1 MNEEHSLDLIP
12 EKPLI
17 SGFVAPWDTS
27 GWYYV
32 VHGFHAG
39 SRLYANADV
48 TAVRVPDALTG
59 GDHIVTF
66 DSHREGFDDK
76 QGVSFRCE
84 REDDIFIALDEQA
97 DPSFLRG
104 FAPVNDHILT
114 SEQRRCALYRRRY
127 HAGDEVVLPGFCGDY
142 PHYTVIICAADS
154 DPVHPAPVLPRLA
167 SCEGEHLRPDVRWY
181 LHTVFAQDE
190 PGSLPPCLHGAGAQ
204 VRTDPDEPRR
214 RLLHLTGGAD
224 VSAAYAT
231 TGCDMAET
239 ALRIRSGTA
248 EVTFCGAQITLR
260 PGCALLSGT
269 QSVGDELGSTFS
281 LRFLRAGSR
290 CEVWL
295 NTRLAGTLEAIPGGR
310 CTFCVRVSD
319 DGEGDLLH
327 LSIRDRTDCPAA
339 TEDFAQPHRSLHV
352 LGTGTRRAFP
362 FQDSSS
368 LSLCSGSCAIRSFP
382 AISGKLRVETTVYPS
397 GPSFTVVLDA
407 RDGQGNSAVRCAMYA
422 NNLFL
427 SHGSRWHCVYDGH
440 INGLYYPSGN
450 WFTLS
455 LIIDTDARLY
465 DLYIDGALRARGFPL
480 SAPVQSI
487 AQIDYAASR
496 DPLILRSLRVYDRA
510 CPSDMPLPP
519 APVFDVTAAP
529 YCARGDAVTL
539 DTAAIQRALDDAAF
553 TGGTVLLPR
562 GVFLSAQLFLRS
574 DVTLYI
580 ARDATL
586 LASQDHS
593 LYPICEPCDSLCAH
607 RQLGRGLIYGERVSH
622 VRVTG
627 GGTIDGNGQYRFK
640 MNDPLENRARDARPD
655 QIYIACSDMVTLD
668 DLSIVN
674 SAFWSV
680 VPLSSRNVL
689 IERLRVDAMNTPNRD
704 GIDPVDCIDMT
715 VRDCCIIAGD
725 DGLCLKSSDDF
736 GCRNIDISQLVI
748 QSLASGIKF
757 GTDSYHSLV
766 NVRIDN
772 CILKNI
778 NRCGVSLEAADGACI
793 ERVHLSHL
801 DICDAGAPLYIVV
814 GVRNRRPDGI
824 FPQRSGVI
832 RDVLFEHVR
841 YEKAYR
847 YCHTRFPLH
856 EMMIIGEDEAHGIHQ
871 LCFRHCDFTL
881 PGGMIRL
888 PPPPEPL
895 RRRYPEYDQHGS
907 SSGAAFTLLHVF
919 GFTLEDCT
927 VRLEQEDIRPVIAAF
942 ACSGIDAPL
951 CEAPCAQMLQFIS

>member
-1 MNEEHSLDLIP
+1 M
-12 EKPLI
+12 
-17 SGFVAPWDTS
+17 
-27 GWYYV
+27 
-32 VHGFHAG
+32 
-39 SRLYANADV
+39 
-48 TAVRVPDALTG
+48 
-59 GDHIVTF
+59 
-66 DSHREGFDDK
+66 
-76 QGVSFRCE
+76 
-84 REDDIFIALDEQA
+84 
-97 DPSFLRG
+97 
-104 FAPVNDHILT
+104 
-114 SEQRRCALYRRRY
+114 
-127 HAGDEVVLPGFCGDY
+127 
-142 PHYTVIICAADS
+142 
-154 DPVHPAPVLPRLA
+154 
-167 SCEGEHLRPDVRWY
+167 
-181 LHTVFAQDE
+181 
-190 PGSLPPCLHGAGAQ
+190 
-204 VRTDPDEPRR
+204 
-214 RLLHLTGGAD
+214 
-224 VSAAYAT
+224 SAAYAT

-260 PGCALLSGT
+260 PGCALLCGT

-295 NTRLAGTLEAIPGGR
+295 NTRLAGTLAAIPGGR

-339 TEDFAQPHRSLHV
+339 AEDFAQPHRSLHV

-455 LIIDTDARLY
+455 LIIDTDARSY

-487 AQIDYAASR
+487 AQIGYAASR

-519 APVFDVTAAP
+519 APVFDVTTAP

-539 DTAAIQRALDDAAF
+539 DTAAIQRTLDDAAF

-580 ARDATL
+580 ARGATL

-640 MNDPLENRARDARPD
+640 MNDPLENRVRDARPD

-766 NVRIDN
+766 NVRIDS

-881 PGGMIRL
+881 PGGMMRL

-895 RRRYPEYDQHGS
+895 RRRYPEYDQHGC

>member
-1 MNEEHSLDLIP
+1 M
-12 EKPLI
+12 
-17 SGFVAPWDTS
+17 
-27 GWYYV
+27 
-32 VHGFHAG
+32 
-39 SRLYANADV
+39 
-48 TAVRVPDALTG
+48 
-59 GDHIVTF
+59 
-66 DSHREGFDDK
+66 
-76 QGVSFRCE
+76 
-84 REDDIFIALDEQA
+84 
-97 DPSFLRG
+97 
-104 FAPVNDHILT
+104 
-114 SEQRRCALYRRRY
+114 
-127 HAGDEVVLPGFCGDY
+127 
-142 PHYTVIICAADS
+142 
-154 DPVHPAPVLPRLA
+154 
-167 SCEGEHLRPDVRWY
+167 
-181 LHTVFAQDE
+181 
-190 PGSLPPCLHGAGAQ
+190 
-204 VRTDPDEPRR
+204 
-214 RLLHLTGGAD
+214 
-224 VSAAYAT
+224 SAAYAT

-260 PGCALLSGT
+260 PGCALLCGT

-295 NTRLAGTLEAIPGGR
+295 NTRLAGTLAAIPGGR

-339 TEDFAQPHRSLHV
+339 AEDFAQPHRSLHV

-397 GPSFTVVLDA
+397 G
-407 RDGQGNSAVRCAMYA
+407 
-422 NNLFL
+422 
-427 SHGSRWHCVYDGH
+427 
-440 INGLYYPSGN
+440 N

-455 LIIDTDARLY
+455 LIIDTDARSY

-487 AQIDYAASR
+487 AQIGYAASR

-519 APVFDVTAAP
+519 APVFDVTTAP

-539 DTAAIQRALDDAAF
+539 DTPAIQRALDDAAF

-580 ARDATL
+580 ARGATL

-640 MNDPLENRARDARPD
+640 MNDPLENRVRDARPD

-766 NVRIDN
+766 NVRIDS

-881 PGGMIRL
+881 PGGMMRL

-942 ACSGIDAPL
+942 ACSGIDAPCVKRPAL
-951 CEAPCAQMLQFIS
+951 RCCNSFPESTCRMPAADAKKGDGLSLNDGPSAFFAVFLFKRAVHHCFAKQPDLPLSAHRKLIF